1 MRIAPHANVKRGS
14 ARLGSFCRFFPFA
27 PRPKRSGVRA
37 CDGLA
42 TPRSPSSDRM
52 RLPRT
57 RRYRGRGAAM
67 NDTRFDILL
76 SIGSVI
82 LILMLVASFTAVF
95 RAALSAH

>member
-1 MRIAPHANVKRGS
+1 MRIAAHGSLKRGS

-42 TPRSPSSDRM
+42 TPRSPSSGRM
-52 RLPRT
+52 RQSRT

-67 NDTRFDILL
+67 NDTRFDIWLN
-76 SIGSVI
+76 IGSVI
-82 LILMLVASFTAVF
+82 LLLMLIASFTAVF